1 MADNFIA
8 NPGVGGDTFASDD
21 IGGIQYPRSKVG
33 WGADGVYGDV
43 SLNNPLP
50 VELTDGVN
58 PVVVKV
64 LSSSPVD
71 TDAALM
77 TQSVIHGRSTAG
89 GGTFVDVKVNP
100 SGSLAADISGSTN
113 VGITAASLPLPTGAA
128 TEATL
133 SSINAKLPSVGGPAL
148 SANSQPVDLGYRTT
162 NGALGA
168 LNANLQLNV
177 SGQAT
182 AVFDVR
188 GTFVGT
194 ITFQYS
200 DDGGTTWVTLNG
212 VSGSAGNSFTTV
224 STLTAAGNV
233 TCNVAGHRLVRAAMT
248 AYTSGSANVN
258 IHSSAVVGP
267 LPLGQG
273 IVSAGLNAGTNLAAD
288 VGIQYRAN
296 ATGAASGAH
305 IVSAATTN
313 ATIVKA
319 SAGRV
324 LGWAIGNTTAAW
336 RYVKLHNQTTL
347 PTAGTGVV
355 RTISIPPGGLAQQ
368 NLPGGI
374 AFTTGIGLTIVTGS
388 ADADATAV
396 AVGDVVGEL
405 FFS

>member
-43 SLNNPLP
+43 SLSNPLP

-64 LSSSPVD
+64 LSSAPVD

-100 SGSLAADISGSTN
+100 SGSLAADVSGSTN
-113 VGITAASLPLPTGAA
+113 VGITAVSLPLPTGAA

-133 SSINAKLPSVGGPAL
+133 SALNAKQPSIGGPAL
-148 SANSQPVDLGYRTT
+148 SANAQPVDLAFRATSGSI
-162 NGALGA
+162 AA
-168 LNANLQLNV
+168 LNASVQIDV
-177 SGQAT
+177 SGMSTVA
-182 AVFDVR
+182 FDVR
-188 GTFVGT
+188 GTFT
-194 ITFQYS
+194 ATLTFQYS
-200 DDGGTTWVTLNG
+200 GDGGTTWTSLTAIANSPVANFNTTT
-212 VSGSAGNSFTTV
+212 SGSA
-224 STLTAAGNV
+224 AGSW
-233 TCNVAGHRLVRAAMT
+233 VANCSGLRLVRVIAT
-248 AYTSGSANVN
+248 AYTSGTANVN
-258 IHSSAVVGP
+258 IHAATGPGVVAAIPANGQI
-267 LPLGQG
+267 LG
-273 IVSAGLNAGTNLAAD
+273 SGTAAIGD

-296 ATGAASGAH
+296 ASGAASGAH

-324 LGWAIGNTTAAW
+324 LGWALGNTTAAW

-347 PTAGTGVV
+347 PTAGSGVV

-396 AVGDVVGEL
+396 ALGDVVGEL